1 MRGGVPMAVAAL
13 VAGALAAGAAH
24 ASDPTARCAAVKL
37 RAAGHKTQGKLDCEA
52 RGALH
57 GGGADPACL
66 ARVEAKFAAAW
77 ARIEARGGC
86 ALTRDVA
93 AVESRVDQLV
103 ADLVAAIP
111 PTTNTTTTQTTT
123 SSCPPT
129 TAFYC
134 GDFCPPSP
142 PVALCPPGMTCTTSG
157 PSCTC
162 TGPAPP
168 CGDLNGRFCS
178 YGECPPGQTCRIAPG
193 STGCILPCSCQ

>member
-1 MRGGVPMAVAAL
+1 GERASARG
-13 VAGALAAGAAH
+13 
-24 ASDPTARCAAVKL
+24 
-37 RAAGHKTQGKLDCEA
+37 

-66 ARVEAKFAAAW
+66 ARVEAKFAAW
-77 ARIEARGGC
+77 ARIEWRGGW
-86 ALTRDVA
+86 AQTGDAA

-111 PTTNTTTTQTTT
+111 PTSSTITTQTTT
-123 SSCPPT
+123 SSCQPT

-134 GDFCPPSP
+134 GDFCPPAP

-157 PSCTC
+157 ASCTC

-168 CGDLNGRFCS
+168 CSDLNGTFSS
-178 YGECPPGQTCRIAPG
+178 YGHSPPP
-193 STGCILPCSCQ
+193 